1 MNLIAIFARHP
12 TASNLLMMLLIIG
25 GLAAMTRLPVQFFPD
40 FGIDVIRVNVE
51 WPGASAEDV
60 DANIIE
66 AIEPEVRFL
75 DGVKRVRS
83 TSQENLGTTSVEF
96 YPGTDMQTALANVET
111 AIGQITTFPEDS
123 EEPEIQRVVRYD
135 SVTRIVLSGPYDER
149 ALKAVA
155 KRMRDD
161 LLDRGIDKID
171 IIGVRDEE
179 IWVDVRPETLLRLDI
194 ILADI
199 AEKIAAVSV
208 DLPSG
213 DTGGGMERQI
223 RSLGLRR
230 DATGIGEIEVRS
242 DAEGEKIVLHD
253 IANVYDS
260 FEKGGVTLFN
270 QGQRAVEL
278 HIQRALG
285 ADVLQLAQ
293 TVDTYLA
300 DIRPTLP
307 AELNIG
313 EYLRM
318 ADVVDDRINL
328 LLRNGLSGLVLVVTI
343 LFIFLNGR
351 VAFWVM
357 AGVPVALLATMVIM
371 LATGQSIN
379 MVSLFGLIL
388 VLGILVDDT
397 IVVAEHA
404 ETKFHDGI
412 PPADAVIEGAHRMA
426 VPVLCASI
434 TTVASFSPLLM
445 ISDILG
451 EIISAIPLTVI
462 TAILASLVEC
472 FLILPGHLRG
482 AFLGRQRV
490 PSRFRRQFDAGFDR
504 FRHGPVRQWIEIC
517 INHRYLTLSAALS
530 GLIVCLGLVLGGR
543 IGFTFFPSP
552 EAERLYA
559 NVHMFAG
566 TPRAETEE
574 MLDALDRAL
583 VRAAETLTE
592 GDDVSALVRMR
603 LHKVGGNVGRDPGR
617 LTATGDHIG
626 GMTVELTPSEFRS
639 VRTNALIDQWRKEV
653 TLMPGVDSL
662 TIVPATSG
670 PPGRDLDLRV
680 AGTDLV
686 AMRAAADEIKAL
698 LARFPGVSEVEDDMP
713 YGKEETILRITPR
726 GQALGFTTETA
737 GRQVRN
743 AFQGAIAKRFPRQD
757 EEVIVRVQLA
767 RDAIGQGA
775 LSSLYLRGPGGAE
788 VKLDDI
794 VATEKTQGF
803 DEIRREDGRREIALT
818 AEINP
823 RISSATDIIGALQRN
838 GLRDIGERHG
848 VSFRFAGKAE
858 EQAQTFADMRLGA
871 MIALV
876 AIYIVLAWV
885 FASYTQPLIVMAIIP
900 LSFIGASLGHYLL
913 GYDLTILSIVALLG
927 LSGIVVN
934 DSIILVKTIQDYRR
948 NASCLREAIVSG
960 TCARVRAIVLTSA
973 TTIGG
978 LLPLIFEKSLQAQFL
993 IPMAVTIV
1001 FGLLGTTF
1009 LVLFVVPSLMI
1020 IEDDAK
1026 RVFRRRSRSTAA
1038 PGGFDKAAAELR
1050 SGQGADVAGV
1060 RRNP

>member
-1 MNLIAIFARHP
+1 VNLIPIFARHP
-12 TASNLLMMLLIIG
+12 TAANLLMALLIIS
-25 GLAAMTRLPVQFFPD
+25 GLAAIHRLPVQFFPD

-83 TSQENLGTTSVEF
+83 TSQENLGITSVEF

-194 ILADI
+194 TLADI

-230 DATGIGEIEVRS
+230 DATGIGDIEVRS
-242 DAEGEKIVLHD
+242 DAGGEKIVLHD
-253 IANVYDS
+253 IADVYDS
-260 FEKGGVTLFN
+260 FEKGGVSLFH
-270 QGQRAVEL
+270 QGHRAVEL
-278 HIQRALG
+278 HVQRALG
-285 ADVLQLAQ
+285 ADVLELARI
-293 TVDTYLA
+293 VDTYLEE
-300 DIRPTLP
+300 IRPTLP
-307 AELNIG
+307 AELNIE

-328 LLRNGLSGLVLVVTI
+328 LLRNGLGGLLLVVTI

-357 AGVPVALLATMVIM
+357 AGVPVALMATMIIM

-388 VLGILVDDT
+388 VIGIIVDDT

-404 ETKFHDGI
+404 ETKFQDGM

-451 EIISAIPLTVI
+451 EIIRAIPLTVI

-482 AFLGRQRV
+482 AFLGRQQL
-490 PSRFRRQFDAGFDR
+490 PSRFRRLFDDAFDR
-504 FRHGPVRQWIEIC
+504 FRQGPVRHWIEVC
-517 INHRYLTLSAALS
+517 IHHRYTTLAAAISA
-530 GLIVCLGLVLGGR
+530 LIVCLGLVLGGR

-552 EAERLYA
+552 EAERIYA
-559 NVHMFAG
+559 NLHMVAG
-566 TPRAETEE
+566 TPRFQTEE
-574 MLDALDRAL
+574 MLNALDRAL
-583 VRAAETLTE
+583 VRAAEALT
-592 GDDVSALVRMR
+592 GDVSDVIQMR

-617 LTATGDHIG
+617 LTSTGDHIG
-626 GMTVELTPSEFRS
+626 GVTVELTPSESRT
-639 VRTNALIDQWRKEV
+639 VRTDALINQWRKEV
-653 TLMPGVDSL
+653 TLRPGVDSL
-662 TIVPATSG
+662 TIVPATAG

-698 LARFPGVSEVEDDMP
+698 LARFPGISEIEDDMP

-757 EEVIVRVQLA
+757 EEVIIRVQLA
-767 RDAIGQGA
+767 RDAIGAGA
-775 LSSLYLRGPGGAE
+775 LSSLYLRGPDGAE

-794 VATEKTQGF
+794 VASQTTQGF

-818 AEINP
+818 AEIET

-838 GLRDIGERHG
+838 GLRDIGERYD

-871 MIALV
+871 IIALV

-913 GYDLTILSIVALLG
+913 GYDLSILSIVALLG

-934 DSIILVKTIQDYRR
+934 DSIILVKTIQDHHRD
-948 NASCLREAIVSG
+948 ATSLRAAIVSG

-1001 FGLLGTTF
+1001 FGLLATTV
-1009 LVLFVVPSLMI
+1009 LVLFVVPSLMM

-1026 RVFRRRSRSTAA
+1026 RVFRCRSRRSTA
-1038 PGGFDKAAAELR
+1038 PGDFDEPTADL
-1050 SGQGADVAGV
+1050 GQGQGVNVAGV
-1060 RRNP
+1060 RRDP